1 MKKLILCILM
11 IGFLK
16 SNAQKWMAEGM
27 IGGSCYNGDLSQT
40 NFSFNRVGPAL
51 SLNLKYYNNSIWS
64 VRGGISFA
72 NVSGD
77 DKKNSDPELQ
87 TRNLSFKTNIIELN
101 VCGELATLDPNL
113 YFSYPYIFAGVGAF
127 YFNPYTK
134 DNQNNKVFLRPLSTE
149 GQGLAAYPDRKKY
162 SKIQF
167 CIPFGT
173 GWKYEYKNKWE
184 FSYEF
189 GYRLLFTDYLDDVSY
204 KYVSLDYLSE
214 NVSPKSAELAYRKQ
228 NIPFREEGQ
237 SRGNPKLKDVYFF
250 SGFKIAKTLGKLH
263 K

>member
-1 MKKLILCILM
+1 MLCILQ
-11 IGFLK
+11 
-16 SNAQKWMAEGM
+16 SNAQQWMAEGM
-27 IGGSCYNGDLSQT
+27 IGGSCYSGDLSQT

-51 SLNLKYYNNSIWS
+51 ALNVKYSNNTIWS
-64 VRGGISFA
+64 LRGGISFA
-72 NVSGD
+72 NVSGSD
-77 DKKNSDPELQ
+77 AKNKDPELQ
-87 TRNLSFKTNIIELN
+87 TRNLSFKTNVVELN
-101 VCGELATLDPNL
+101 VCGELATLDPSL

-134 DNQNNKVFLRPLSTE
+134 DDQNNKVFLRPLSTE

-162 SKIQF
+162 SPVQF

-173 GWKYEYKNKWE
+173 GWKYEYKKKWE

-204 KYVSLDYLSE
+204 KYVSLDYLAE
-214 NVSPKSAELAYRKQ
+214 NVGPKAAELAYRKK

-250 SGFKIAKTLGKLH
+250 SGFKIATTFGNLRRKKYFNN
-263 K
+263 